1 VKRILRAGE
10 LALTDLGED
19 TVTTAK
25 TDLSTEPAARTASVV
40 RGRPLLRGYSHAL
53 AAAAAVPAALLLV
66 ARARPGVGVLGA
78 GVYGAA
84 LVVLFLTSALY
95 HRIYWPSSIRHL
107 IGRIDHSAIFL
118 LIAGTYTPFC
128 LVLGPGLGHQLLALV
143 WAGAAI
149 GIGVVIG
156 WKQLPKPLRAGLY
169 VLLGWFI
176 VPVVPS
182 LRAAVG
188 DQGLLLL
195 WVGGAFY
202 TVGAVIYGT
211 RRPDPFPRVFGFHEI
226 FHLLV
231 VAAAACHFVVV
242 DAAVRS
248 LR

>member
-1 VKRILRAGE
+1 MAN
-10 LALTDLGED
+10 
-19 TVTTAK
+19 
-25 TDLSTEPAARTASVV
+25 ARTEATVAPGAHAPAVV
-40 RGRPLLRGYSHAL
+40 RGRPLLRGWSHAV
-53 AAAAAVPAALLLV
+53 AAAAAVPAAVLLV
-66 ARARPGVGVLGA
+66 DRAAPGAGTLGA
-78 GVYGAA
+78 SVYGAS
-84 LVVLFLTSALY
+84 LVLLFLTSALY

-107 IGRIDHSAIFL
+107 IGRVDHSAIFL

-128 LVLGPGLGHQLLALV
+128 LALGPGAGHTLLALV
-143 WAGAAI
+143 WVAAAL
-149 GIGVVIG
+149 GIGVVLG
-156 WKQLPKPLRAGLY
+156 WRQVPKPLRAGLY

-176 VPVVPS
+176 IPVVPS

-195 WVGGAFY
+195 FAGGACY

-231 VAAAACHFVVV
+231 VIAAACHFVVV
-242 DAAVRS
+242 DAAVRA

>member
-1 VKRILRAGE
+1 MGTTQTEVPLAPAVRE
-10 LALTDLGED
+10 LT
-19 TVTTAK
+19 
-25 TDLSTEPAARTASVV
+25 VV
-40 RGRPLLRGYSHAL
+40 RGRPLLRGWSHAV
-53 AAAAAVPAALLLV
+53 AAAFAIPAALLLV
-66 ARARPGVGVLGA
+66 SRASPGPGALGA
-78 GVYGAA
+78 SVYGASLA
-84 LVVLFLTSALY
+84 VLFLTSALY

-128 LVLGPGLGHQLLALV
+128 LVLGPGLGHRLLALV
-143 WAGAAI
+143 WAGAAL
-149 GIGVVIG
+149 GIAVVIG
-156 WKQLPKPLRAGLY
+156 WKKVPKPLRAGLY

-188 DQGLLLL
+188 DEGLLLL
-195 WVGGAFY
+195 FVGGAFY
-202 TVGAVIYGT
+202 TVGAVIYAT

-231 VAAAACHFVVV
+231 VAAAACHYLVV

-248 LR
+248 MQ